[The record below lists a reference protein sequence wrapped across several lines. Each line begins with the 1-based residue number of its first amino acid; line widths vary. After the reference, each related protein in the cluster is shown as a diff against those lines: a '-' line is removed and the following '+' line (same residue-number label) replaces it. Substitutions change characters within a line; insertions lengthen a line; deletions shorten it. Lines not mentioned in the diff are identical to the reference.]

1 MATETDRVEPA
12 DSEQDE
18 EDVYEVERIIDM
30 RVEEVKLKLAQCCV
44 ATRLALANMAG
55 IAVTPFSRR
64 LTHIHQCPGT
74 FRYATLAV
82 IYFKY
87 MLARC
92 INLCHRKTRVVA
104 LIVVDC

>member
-1 MATETDRVEPA
+1 MAAETDRVELA

-44 ATRLALANMAG
+44 ITGLALANMAG
-55 IAVTPFSRR
+55 IDFTPFSRR
-64 LTHIHQCPGT
+64 LTLIQQCPGI

-82 IYFKY
+82 MYFKY
-87 MLARC
+87 NLAFIC
-92 INLCHRKTRVVA
+92 A
-104 LIVVDC
+104 IVRHM